1 MKIPRIVLCSFL
13 LMRNSRIFLV
23 EGGLWFLWNGS
34 IEWRLGELLEIL
46 LLLELNLEMWRIGV
60 EVEFAYFF
68 ILFFFFGIFYLI
80 YFYFLLMYIFISCGF
95 LFEEFIFLRRYKFY
109 IFLYFDLDIII

>member
-1 MKIPRIVLCSFL
+1 
-13 LMRNSRIFLV
+13 V
-23 EGGLWFLWNGS
+23 EGGLWFLWNGN

-95 LFEEFIFLRRYKFY
+95 FLGIYFFKEIYFIYFY
-109 IFLYFDLDIII
+109 IL